1 MQKQISKY
9 AIDYCKAGME
19 RGIMDAKLHERKDSN
34 MNKTTRTAAL
44 GAATALAMAAAPPAA
59 SADYQY
65 IISGDPVAA
74 ATAGVTSVESAARS
88 LEVRQLAAAGSLTK
102 PLDVRQHATA
112 ESGTTAL
119 NSQKLSAFTIIVR

>member
-1 MQKQISKY
+1 MAQ
-9 AIDYCKAGME
+9 
-19 RGIMDAKLHERKDSN
+19 GIMDAKLHERKDSN

-59 SADYQY
+59 SADGYQY
-65 IISGDPVAA
+65 IISGDPIAA
-74 ATAGVTSVESAARS
+74 ATAGVASVESAARS
-88 LEVRQLAAAGSLTK
+88 LEVRQHAAAGSLTR